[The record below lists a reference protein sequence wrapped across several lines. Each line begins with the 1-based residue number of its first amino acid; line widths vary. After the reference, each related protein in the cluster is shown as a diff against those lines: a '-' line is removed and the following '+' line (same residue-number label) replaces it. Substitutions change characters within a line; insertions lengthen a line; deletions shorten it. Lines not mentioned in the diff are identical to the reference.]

1 MTHTRHPYRID
12 FMDDLM
18 VLLDAENHGIA
29 AHRVD
34 AHDAAG
40 AASRID
46 EWARDAS
53 RYGHTFDVAKAKR
66 QLGQLVRAM
75 R

>member
-1 MTHTRHPYRID
+1 MNHIRHPYRID

-18 VLLDAENHGIA
+18 VLLDAENHGLA

-34 AHDAAG
+34 ARRAAE

-46 EWARDAS
+46 EWARSAW
-53 RYGHTFDVAKAKR
+53 RYGSTFDVAKAKR
-66 QLGQLVRAM
+66 KLGRLVRAM